1 MLRSSIRRTKLSSV
15 ISGTSSSAD
24 SRHSHASSVSSRA
37 QEPQGHGSLRP
48 LQRGRVDDLAGP
60 LLLWMLTGI
69 PAIDLSANA
78 AFGVAL
84 IRADVISLALYLRG
98 MHAGC
103 NHPRPRP
110 LTRLA
115 SSSHSTMMNPS
126 SVTRN
131 GESRR
136 HQVTKP
142 HCGTHHIIEG
152 NVGCV
157 RRRSHIRL
165 PYCQH
170 IIGKPP
176 LL

>member
-1 MLRSSIRRTKLSSV
+1 MSLFLPSEVRGNLIGRFMQTRWDASAMTSIAVWTTRLIPYMCRM
-15 ISGTSSSAD
+15 I
-24 SRHSHASSVSSRA
+24 
-37 QEPQGHGSLRP
+37 
-48 LQRGRVDDLAGP
+48 
-60 LLLWMLTGI
+60 MGI
-69 PAIDLSANA
+69 PMINLSANA

-165 PYCQH
+165 PYCPH
-170 IIGKPP
+170 IIGKPH

>member
-1 MLRSSIRRTKLSSV
+1 MLMSLFLPSEVRGNLIGRFMQTRWDASAMTSIAVWTTRLIPYMCRM
-15 ISGTSSSAD
+15 I
-24 SRHSHASSVSSRA
+24 
-37 QEPQGHGSLRP
+37 
-48 LQRGRVDDLAGP
+48 
-60 LLLWMLTGI
+60 MGI
-69 PAIDLSANA
+69 PMINLSANA

-157 RRRSHIRL
+157 RCRSRIRL

-170 IIGKPP
+170 IIGKPH

>member
-1 MLRSSIRRTKLSSV
+1 MSLFLPSEVRGNLIGRFMQTRWDASAMTSIAVWTTRLIPYMCRM
-15 ISGTSSSAD
+15 I
-24 SRHSHASSVSSRA
+24 
-37 QEPQGHGSLRP
+37 
-48 LQRGRVDDLAGP
+48 
-60 LLLWMLTGI
+60 MGI
-69 PAIDLSANA
+69 PMINLSANA

-157 RRRSHIRL
+157 RRRSHIRF

-170 IIGKPP
+170 VIGKPH